1 VSSSEVLGWDSCDLT
16 QSFTSLEMGS
26 HGGLNLGSTAIL
38 GRTALQSIAL
48 WPWQE
53 DVKKALKVTWLSLE
67 ILAVLFFKYTG
78 QPEGTQYYSD
88 SRSISFHSS
97 IFKPFSHRAAS
108 ICNIP
113 CWCGNQEMEQQLSK
127 TDFLVSSFVTLA
139 DIVLAPRPKLFQ
151 ATCARMAFQR
161 LSHHKSSRLNLCVHC
176 AG

>member
-1 VSSSEVLGWDSCDLT
+1 MSSSEVLGLDSCDLT

-78 QPEGTQYYSD
+78 QPEGTQCYSD
-88 SRSISFHSS
+88 LRSISFHSS

-108 ICNIP
+108 ICICNIT
-113 CWCGNQEMEQQLSK
+113 CWCAGNQEMEQQLSK

-139 DIVLAPRPKLFQ
+139 DIVLAPRPNLFQ
-151 ATCARMAFQR
+151 PKR
-161 LSHHKSSRLNLCVHC
+161 SHGIHSND
-176 AG
+176 